1 MEKHARE
8 RHIEAL
14 PVAGD
19 CFRPAHPSMSATL
32 LAQLAIAGVSVGSI
46 YALVA
51 LAIVLPFKASGVVN
65 FAQGEVV
72 TVGAY
77 AALIL
82 TQLALPYPLVLLGV
96 VVLGAIGGIVMER
109 LLIRPIVAAPEFTL
123 VIATFAI
130 GLLIKGVISLRFG
143 DSPASVDGPFGSEPV
158 VVSGLRINPTSLWI
172 LACTATVTLAVIAF
186 FRFARLGKAMR
197 AVSVNPE
204 AARLMGIRVSTVYR
218 WSWAISTAIGTL
230 AGLLVAPLVGVN
242 PEIGQL
248 ILRGLLAAVIGG
260 FTSVGGAIF
269 GGLAVGL
276 IETYAGVLV
285 GSAFK
290 NLMPFV
296 LLMLLLT
303 LRPQGLFGVADAKRV

>member
-1 MEKHARE
+1 MN
-8 RHIEAL
+8 
-14 PVAGD
+14 
-19 CFRPAHPSMSATL
+19 STL

-51 LAIVLPFKASGVVN
+51 LAIVLPFKASGVLN

-82 TQLALPYPLVLLGV
+82 TQLALPYSLVLLGV
-96 VVLGAIGGIVMER
+96 VVLGGVGGVVMER

-130 GLLIKGVISLRFG
+130 GLLIKGLISLHFG
-143 DSPASVDGPFGSEPV
+143 DSPASLDGPFGSDPLLFAGV
-158 VVSGLRINPTSLWI
+158 RFNPTSLWI
-172 LACTATVTLAVIAF
+172 MACTAAVTLAVIAF
-186 FRFARLGKAMR
+186 FRYARLGKAMR

-204 AARLMGIRVSTVYR
+204 AALLMGIRVGTVYR
-218 WSWAISTAIGTL
+218 WSWAISTAIGAF

-242 PEIGQL
+242 PELGQL

-260 FTSVGGAIF
+260 FTSVGGAIV

-276 IETYAGVLV
+276 IETYSGVLV

-303 LRPQGLFGVADAKRV
+303 LRPQGLFGAPDAKRV

>member
-1 MEKHARE
+1 
-8 RHIEAL
+8 
-14 PVAGD
+14 
-19 CFRPAHPSMSATL
+19 MSSTL
-32 LAQLAIAGVSVGSI
+32 LLQLAIAGVSVGSI

-51 LAIVLPFKASGVVN
+51 LAIVLPFKASGVLN

-82 TQLALPYPLVLLGV
+82 TQLALPYPVVLLGV
-96 VVLGAIGGIVMER
+96 VVLGAVGGVVMER

-143 DSPASVDGPFGSEPV
+143 DSPASIDGPFGSEPLLMA
-158 VVSGLRINPTSLWI
+158 GMRFNPTSLWI
-172 LACTATVTLAVIAF
+172 LACTTAVTLAVIAF
-186 FRFARLGKAMR
+186 FRYARLGKAMR

-204 AARLMGIRVSTVYR
+204 AAMLMGIRVGTVYR
-218 WSWAISTAIGTL
+218 FSWAISTAIGTL

-242 PEIGQL
+242 PELGQL
-248 ILRGLLAAVIGG
+248 VLRGLLAAVIGG
-260 FTSVGGAIF
+260 FTSVGGAIV
-269 GGLAVGL
+269 GGVAVGL

-303 LRPQGLFGVADAKRV
+303 LRPQGLFGAADAKRV

>member
-1 MEKHARE
+1 
-8 RHIEAL
+8 
-14 PVAGD
+14 
-19 CFRPAHPSMSATL
+19 MSSTL
-32 LAQLAIAGVSVGSI
+32 LLQLAIAGVSVGSI

-51 LAIVLPFKASGVVN
+51 LAIVLPFKASGVLN
-65 FAQGEVV
+65 FAQGEIV

-77 AALIL
+77 AALIF
-82 TQLALPYPLVLLGV
+82 TQLALPYPVVLLGV
-96 VVLGAIGGIVMER
+96 VVLGAVGGVVMER

-130 GLLIKGVISLRFG
+130 GLLIKDVISLRFG
-143 DSPASVDGPFGSEPV
+143 DSPASIDGPFGSDPLLV
-158 VVSGLRINPTSLWI
+158 AGLRFNPTSLWI
-172 LACTATVTLAVIAF
+172 LACTAAVTLAVIAF
-186 FRFARLGKAMR
+186 FRYARLGKAMR

-204 AARLMGIRVSTVYR
+204 AALLMGIRVGTVYR

-242 PEIGQL
+242 PELGQL
-248 ILRGLLAAVIGG
+248 VLRGLLAAVIGG
-260 FTSVGGAIF
+260 FTSVGGAVV

-285 GSAFK
+285 GSTFK
-290 NLMPFV
+290 NLMPFL

-303 LRPQGLFGVADAKRV
+303 LRPQGLFGTADAKRV